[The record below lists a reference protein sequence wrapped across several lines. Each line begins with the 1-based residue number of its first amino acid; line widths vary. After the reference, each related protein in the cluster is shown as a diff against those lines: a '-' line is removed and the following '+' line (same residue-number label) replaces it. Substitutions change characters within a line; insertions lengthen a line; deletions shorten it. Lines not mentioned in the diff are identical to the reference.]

1 MPKTKPMDII
11 SYVTIRGTN
20 KVVRVGD
27 CVLMRSV
34 DGSNRLRV
42 AQVEWIDQ
50 DDDYNMNVH
59 LIWYCK
65 PEESYGGRRQFH
77 GARELF
83 LTDQYSAQSADTI
96 HGKCNVHSFEN
107 YNELRN
113 INAWDYY
120 SRFHYS
126 VSTGVFTPDQIRIVS
141 ASCLKTRMNSCCNV
155 KCARIG
161 SIPCAWAC
169 QLDMQ
174 GDWKI
179 MCVQNVHLMRRNETR
194 ATFPESSASDPASAA
209 V

>member
-126 VSTGVFTPDQIRIVS
+126 VSTGVFTPDQIRVY
-141 ASCLKTRMNSCCNV
+141 C
-155 KCARIG
+155 KCELPQNPDEFMLQCKVCKDWFHPLCVGLSIGYARRLENYVC
-161 SIPCAWAC
+161 SECP
-169 QLDMQ
+169 
-174 GDWKI
+174 
-179 MCVQNVHLMRRNETR
+179 
-194 ATFPESSASDPASAA
+194 SDEA
-209 V
+209 